1 MKSLKAH
8 SERSRSLCMGSCCI
22 SIDNFTSITDTIS
35 KILIQKELSKCSLNP
50 KLIDKLETLKNLS
63 INSTERF
70 LALINHIK
78 SDKNNINIEP
88 YVNTFCNLANNII
101 ELRNIVREL
110 LEESSIKFCNDI
122 SRKLNEVS
130 NIIGTISV
138 TFSILALAALAKIN
152 NMSMNLSGKIA
163 SSLASLIFAF
173 LLDIH
178 TDNIRKA
185 LIMCYSTE
193 IQIE

>member
-1 MKSLKAH
+1 
-8 SERSRSLCMGSCCI
+8 MGSCCI